1 MGGGGDL
8 REERGGMEKLEGR
21 YGYIRERGGEGGER
35 KESGDYLEKEGRE
48 KNEEFK
54 KRGERKLGK

>member
-35 KESGDYLEKEGRE
+35 KESGDYL
-48 KNEEFK
+48 
-54 KRGERKLGK
+54 